1 MGVGNDPFLAD
12 DGSKDYDEQPGHLV
26 EISKD
31 FYVLETKVEDVHY
44 QQSGLPGAANDVNWS
59 DANAF
64 CTWLSNVEGK
74 TYHLPTEAQWEFVY
88 ENPWGVQDMSERE
101 WVQDW
106 HRTYINDGQVD
117 PVGPPTGMLKVIR
130 GGNES
135 NRWALPTN
143 ARYEPWHLGEAQ
155 ACGFRAVLETEPP
168 VVPYVAPP
176 QFTQAALKQSTAP
189 ALQGPDPN
197 IPYFT
202 VRFAMPIPPDNRDE
216 YGALAG
222 VCQSI
227 AGHNH
232 SPGFE
237 IMPNGDAL
245 AVWFSGPYG
254 SEYGSNVRFVQSRLR
269 YGSDMWDMPE
279 LFWDMKGMNDES
291 GLLWTEEDGTIH
303 FFGGGRIANSNKRP
317 FVMAISTD
325 SGATWDVKRPYFPV
339 PAVNF
344 QAQPCQNAW
353 RQDENTIYT
362 VTDGENPGD
371 TSIVW
376 RSTDNGVTWNDMGG
390 RTNGRHSTIVPL
402 DDSGTLLSLGGKNSD
417 IGGWMPWAKSYNWG
431 ASWIDEGPTD
441 FAYLNGN
448 QRPCV
453 TRLADSNLVFVEDC
467 QERGSNDQ
475 PPGWTHGYGCLIA
488 ISDDNGDSWYI
499 KKLPVTLLHESDR
512 EYGTLGY
519 SSVRQAPNGII
530 HVLTTMTHPCL
541 HYEFN
546 EAWIHSAEGDIP
558 PETTGGTVN
567 DYNEHYPG
575 GALRAEWSARTCTN
589 GRYLL
594 HGTETLYY
602 ENGAKEYECTYNNGR
617 KAGAETCWAP
627 SGVKLWSWEHDDG
640 TYMSVWTH
648 WWSNGLKRI
657 ESRWFTYPPA
667 RDLPSRQFSGMAA
680 MGDAYHWDRSGTP
693 THAYY
698 FDMGDY
704 CCEVPLPAPQ
714 TKGDIDLAT
723 FVQNWMWAGMSGGE
737 GYNEADLN
745 KDGAV
750 DFVDYALFA
759 SQ

>member
-1 MGVGNDPFLAD
+1 TIDMVDYSPTVTIEGPWIAADSASGAAAIVNIAGHASVYVYGDMEGAMASGTSFELNMSEDAYLEVSGGWLRVADDSGASAAINMSDSATLEVYDILRGSDTGSAWFATNMSGGYLFCYGFSIGDEGGGEVNIDGGTMDVDGDMDLGGARGSDPIAINVTSGLLSVWSGLLAPSNTSRDGAVTIDLDGGTIECDWFDHAEVAYHMDIAGGTFRIAGDWVADMQADKAAGYITAYDGEGTVNINLVSGYTEVTGSPPDPNRASNPDPPDGGAVFTADVNLGWTPGLSAVKHDVYLGTDFNDVNEATDPNVLPGRGRQDSNSYHASGLELYKTYYWRIDEVNSPPCFTMGVGNDPFLAD

-344 QAQPCQNAW
+344 QAQPCQ
-353 RQDENTIYT
+353 
-362 VTDGENPGD
+362 
-371 TSIVW
+371 
-376 RSTDNGVTWNDMGG
+376 
-390 RTNGRHSTIVPL
+390 
-402 DDSGTLLSLGGKNSD
+402 
-417 IGGWMPWAKSYNWG
+417 
-431 ASWIDEGPTD
+431 
-441 FAYLNGN
+441 
-448 QRPCV
+448 
-453 TRLADSNLVFVEDC
+453 
-467 QERGSNDQ
+467 
-475 PPGWTHGYGCLIA
+475 
-488 ISDDNGDSWYI
+488 
-499 KKLPVTLLHESDR
+499 
-512 EYGTLGY
+512 
-519 SSVRQAPNGII
+519 
-530 HVLTTMTHPCL
+530 
-541 HYEFN
+541 
-546 EAWIHSAEGDIP
+546 
-558 PETTGGTVN
+558 
-567 DYNEHYPG
+567 
-575 GALRAEWSARTCTN
+575 
-589 GRYLL
+589 
-594 HGTETLYY
+594 
-602 ENGAKEYECTYNNGR
+602 
-617 KAGAETCWAP
+617 
-627 SGVKLWSWEHDDG
+627 
-640 TYMSVWTH
+640 
-648 WWSNGLKRI
+648 
-657 ESRWFTYPPA
+657 
-667 RDLPSRQFSGMAA
+667 
-680 MGDAYHWDRSGTP
+680 
-693 THAYY
+693 
-698 FDMGDY
+698 
-704 CCEVPLPAPQ
+704 
-714 TKGDIDLAT
+714 
-723 FVQNWMWAGMSGGE
+723 
-737 GYNEADLN
+737 
-745 KDGAV
+745 
-750 DFVDYALFA
+750 
-759 SQ
+759 